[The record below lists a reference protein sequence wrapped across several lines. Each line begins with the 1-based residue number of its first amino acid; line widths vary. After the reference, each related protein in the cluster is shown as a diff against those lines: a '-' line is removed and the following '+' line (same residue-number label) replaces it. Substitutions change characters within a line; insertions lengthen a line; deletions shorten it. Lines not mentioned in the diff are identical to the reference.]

1 MTFNGTEWGFYV
13 FFFSELDGKRSR
25 SLAIYSNEK
34 EKIIEKGGNGENHT
48 IYCNE
53 KEKIIDFGE
62 ER

>member
-1 MTFNGTEWGFYV
+1 MELNGDFMFFV
-13 FFFSELDGKRSR
+13 FFSELDGKRSR

-53 KEKIIDFGE
+53 KEKIDFGE